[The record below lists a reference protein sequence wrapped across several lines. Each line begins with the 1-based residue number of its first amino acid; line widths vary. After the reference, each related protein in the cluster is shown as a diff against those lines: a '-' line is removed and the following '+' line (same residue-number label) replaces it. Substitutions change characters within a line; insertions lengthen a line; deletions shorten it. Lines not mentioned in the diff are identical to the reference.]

1 MRNKVRLFIDK
12 RDVEIKC
19 TEDRI
24 INITGMIGS
33 GKTTQADKYRKDNNY
48 IVISLD
54 CLYRGQDK
62 ENMNEETMKINQILE
77 KKFPKQDNEKYFK
90 KYYYEIIEYI
100 NNFDKSII
108 WVLEGQHIYRY
119 LNLEDVKGK
128 LIIKRTCIIKC
139 WKRSII
145 RHIKKKKLQLNN
157 GQITKKQYYDNII
170 FWIKRRTGQLKYY
183 RDLNKMLNE
192 VYNTRINCEDINQR
206 KICYI
211 KNDI

>member
-1 MRNKVRLFIDK
+1 MKNKVRLFVDK
-12 RDVEIKC
+12 RDVEARC

-33 GKTTQADKYRKDNNY
+33 GKTTQADKYRKDNKY

-77 KKFPKQDNEKYFK
+77 KKFPEQNNEKYFK
-90 KYYYEIIEYI
+90 KYYYEIIKYI
-100 NNFDKSII
+100 NNFDKSIT

-119 LNLEDVKGK
+119 LNLKDVKGK

-145 RHIKKKKLQLNN
+145 RHIRKKKLQLDN
-157 GQITKKQYYDNII
+157 GQISKKQYYDNII
-170 FWIKRRTGQLKYY
+170 FWIKRRTMQLKYC

-192 VYNTRINCEDINQR
+192 VYNIKINCENNNLDV
-206 KICYI
+206 K
-211 KNDI
+211 K